1 MFHHVG
7 AWEHVGAAGGERVHG
22 SQVTFL
28 ILAND
33 GTLIL
38 IVRIISIPIF
48 KSAKTDIPIPEV
60 FFKIDLG
67 ISEDPLYSVIGTVIL
82 DQ

>member
-1 MFHHVG
+1 MFHHVR

-22 SQVTFL
+22 SQVTLL

-38 IVRIISIPIF
+38 IVRIISIPNII
-48 KSAKTDIPIPEV
+48 SAKTDILSPEV

-67 ISEDPLYSVIGTVIL
+67 ISEDPLYSVISIVIL
-82 DQ
+82 DL